1 MHDAD
6 SMYLAHLVDQLRR
19 DQISREI
26 HCKWR
31 RPKLFRHD
39 YSNVVNQEGTVT
51 GTCCMKCGK
60 RRDV

>member
-1 MHDAD
+1 MHEDD
-6 SMYLAHLVDQLRR
+6 ERYLTFLMDQLRR

-31 RPKLFRHD
+31 VPLFRHRYANAVD
-39 YSNVVNQEGTVT
+39 QEGNVT
-51 GTCCMKCGK
+51 GKCCLKCGK